1 MFVYTLQFQGD
12 EISMIDYKALVDK
25 LPKRDR
31 EAFLKIE
38 EEYYASS
45 ELMQHKSENMRKKA
59 QKEYMEKTHSF
70 TTALSLLKNGMFTA
84 DGPKRPQLSK
94 AELLSQSKSKD
105 LLKMV
110 PSFAELLM
118 LVDDKPA
125 LIEKKKQAIK
135 KLQEEI
141 KQLEGIQLNNSYSL
155 LNPKRFF
162 NKLSSEECARKIEEL
177 QRKISNEETEIKNL
191 QAVESIELY
200 DVSKISTEMEL
211 VLNTSKSKLYE
222 IAEKVLTAQKQYFDL
237 LKQYGEI
244 KSSASHFSNE
254 IKNTIDRE
262 YQKVA
267 VASQNPS
274 YPNQPS
280 KKFTIPVTLEFDP
293 RIREGH
299 IERIIDFHGQITNE
313 VMKRS

>member
-1 MFVYTLQFQGD
+1 
-12 EISMIDYKALVDK
+12 MIEYKALVDK

-45 ELMQHKSENMRKKA
+45 KLLQHKNENMRQQA
-59 QKEYMEKTHSF
+59 QKEYMEKTHAF

-84 DGPKRPQLSK
+84 VGPKRPKLSK
-94 AELLSQSKSKD
+94 AELLSQFKSKD

-125 LIEKKKQAIK
+125 LIEKKKKAIK
-135 KLQEEI
+135 ESQEEI
-141 KQLEGIQLNNSYSL
+141 IQLEGILLNNSYSL

-162 NKLSSEECARKIEEL
+162 NKLSTEECAKKIEEL

-211 VLNTSKSKLYE
+211 VLNTSKNKLDE
-222 IAEKVLTAQKQYFDL
+222 MAEKVLNAQKQYFDL
-237 LKQYGEI
+237 LKLYGEI
-244 KSSASHFSNE
+244 KRSASHFSNE
-254 IKNTIDRE
+254 IKNTIDKE

-267 VASQNPS
+267 ASQKPS

-280 KKFTIPVTLEFDP
+280 KRFTIPVTLEFDP

-299 IERIIDFHGQITNE
+299 IERIIDFYGQITNE
-313 VMKRS
+313 VMKRP

>member
-1 MFVYTLQFQGD
+1 
-12 EISMIDYKALVDK
+12 MIEYKALVDK

-45 ELMQHKSENMRKKA
+45 ELMQHKKESMRQKA
-59 QKEYMEKTHSF
+59 QKEYMEKSYTF

-118 LVDDKPA
+118 LVDDKPT
-125 LIEKKKQAIK
+125 LIEKKKRSIK
-135 KLQEEI
+135 KFQEEI
-141 KQLEGIQLNNSYSL
+141 KHLEEIQLNNSYSL

-162 NKLSSEECARKIEEL
+162 NKLSTEECARKIEKL
-177 QRKISNEETEIKNL
+177 KCKISNEEIEIKNL

-211 VLNTSKSKLYE
+211 VLNTSKSKLDE
-222 IAEKVLTAQKQYFDL
+222 MGGKVLTAQKQYFDL

-254 IKNTIDRE
+254 IKKTIDSE
-262 YQKVA
+262 YQKVVA
-267 VASQNPS
+267 ASQNPC

-280 KKFTIPVTLEFDP
+280 KRFTIPVTLEFDP

-313 VMKRS
+313 VMKRP

>member
-1 MFVYTLQFQGD
+1 MF
-12 EISMIDYKALVDK
+12 EYKALVDK

-45 ELMQHKSENMRKKA
+45 KLLQHKSDSIRQGA
-59 QKEYMEKTHSF
+59 QKEYMEKSHTF

-94 AELLSQSKSKD
+94 AELLLQSKSKD

-135 KLQEEI
+135 KIQEEI

-162 NKLSSEECARKIEEL
+162 NKLSTEECAREIEEL
-177 QRKISNEETEIKNL
+177 QREISNEETEIKNL
-191 QAVESIELY
+191 QAVESIELF

-211 VLNTSKSKLYE
+211 VLNTSKSKLDE
-222 IAEKVLTAQKQYFDL
+222 MAEKVLTAQKQYFDL

-254 IKNTIDRE
+254 IKKTIDSE

-267 VASQNPS
+267 AASQNPT

-280 KKFTIPVTLEFDP
+280 KRFIIPVTLEFDP

-313 VMKRS
+313 VMKRP